1 MKAHDAHNGAIHLE
15 EERLRPAARR
25 MDGAGKGRKIGG
37 VCGVDDKQRVVPGRR
52 AGQRPDLQDR
62 ARRAAED
69 AAAHVKDI
77 CAEGRHA

>member
-1 MKAHDAHNGAIHLE
+1 MEAHDAHNGAIHLK

-25 MDGAGKGRKIGG
+25 MDGAGEGRKVGG

-69 AAAHVKDI
+69 ALSRIHI
-77 CAEGRHA
+77 